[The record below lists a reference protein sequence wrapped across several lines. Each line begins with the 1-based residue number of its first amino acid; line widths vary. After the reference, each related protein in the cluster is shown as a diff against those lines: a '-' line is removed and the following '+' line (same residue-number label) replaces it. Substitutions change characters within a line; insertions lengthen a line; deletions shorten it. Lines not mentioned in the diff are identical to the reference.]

1 MKTSREY
8 SKLNNFIGSTVDT
21 SRRGDLP
28 VTGIYTLIISL
39 SKDLDLNI
47 GRIGLRDFPKG
58 YYTYTGSAMGKGKA
72 PLKKRILRHVR
83 KEKRRHW
90 HIDYLLASQSTHVI
104 AVVAAQTNKR
114 LECAVNQQ
122 LKETGKATTPV
133 RGFGASDCKE
143 NCTSHL
149 LFFPDTAK
157 DSALIDTTSRCYG
170 NLCLSSTYIHS

>member
-21 SRRGDLP
+21 SRTGDLP
-28 VTGIYTLIISL
+28 FTGIYTLIISL

-47 GRIGLRDFPKG
+47 GRIGLRNFLKG

-72 PLKKRILRHVR
+72 PLKRRISRHVR

-90 HIDYLLASQSTHVI
+90 PIDYLLASQSTHVT
-104 AVVAAQTNKR
+104 AVVAAQTNKS

-122 LKETGKATTPV
+122 V
-133 RGFGASDCKE
+133 
-143 NCTSHL
+143 
-149 LFFPDTAK
+149 
-157 DSALIDTTSRCYG
+157 
-170 NLCLSSTYIHS
+170 